1 MGDGSGLTGVAGGS
15 VESVTASYPVAS
27 SGGTDP
33 NITVDLSLY
42 AKLASPTFT
51 GTVSGIDKTMVG
63 LGNVANTAQVTSVT
77 GTSPIASSGGTTP
90 AISIS
95 ATPTFTTVTAASMSI
110 TGTAERWAGNTYPA
124 NLIDFNDSAT
134 AVTIEPGIISPRVT
148 PTAGT
153 TITATGNLTIAQIGA
168 ASFFPVDTTGGA
180 ITLTLY
186 SDAIDNGIPATDVG
200 RLIRIAVVAGGT
212 NAVTLALDAN
222 LTFVAIDGT
231 EAVEDAGD
239 YIECHIITTD
249 IVSCVAIEAD

>member
-1 MGDGSGLTGVAGGS
+1 MRNFLWIIALLAGASLAYAAPLTIGKIPKAKTGTYLEDSSISETVAGVSVDGYIYATGFVGDGTYLTGIAATS
-15 VESVTASYPVAS
+15 
-27 SGGTDP
+27 
-33 NITVDLSLY
+33 VDLSAVDQDIDFDPANTY
-42 AKLASPTFT
+42 DITDVK
-51 GTVSGIDKTMVG
+51 TVST
-63 LGNVANTAQVTSVT
+63 TSL
-77 GTSPIASSGGTTP
+77 
-90 AISIS
+90 
-95 ATPTFTTVTAASMSI
+95 SI

-134 AVTIEPGIISPRVT
+134 AVTIEPGIITPRVT

-200 RLIRIAVVAGGT
+200 RLIRFAVTVGGT

-222 LTFVAIDGT
+222 LTFVPIDGT
-231 EAVEDAGD
+231 EAVEDVGD